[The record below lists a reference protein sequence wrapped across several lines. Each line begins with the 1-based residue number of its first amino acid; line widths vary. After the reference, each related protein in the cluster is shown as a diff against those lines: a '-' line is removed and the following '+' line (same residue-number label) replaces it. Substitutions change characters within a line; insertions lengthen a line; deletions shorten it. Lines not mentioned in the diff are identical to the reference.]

1 MAQDKRVFTGGM
13 DKDSDPRLI
22 QGGDYRDAL
31 NVRNIASMDG
41 TSGSVENLEGNTLVP
56 FTFID
61 EVDQVIEFTSSSDG
75 QIVIEEIPFEQVY
88 RAQEIIFSGKEEC
101 DVTYN
106 FGIYYQTCTV
116 NSDGS
121 ITLNEPGSVQPNIDI
136 DQAGGSS
143 QGGITSPL
151 GTVTFWE
158 WIGGCE
164 TQDGLETTSKLISM
178 FGPNGSYTTLNVQDY
193 TTGEMI
199 VIEVESLLTSSGLPL
214 TSGMSFNSVGP
225 ITITY
230 RSLTPN
236 AYFHLNFRSPYSQVV
251 GQLWSETVTSSN
263 PIGSLWIGETAFMFI
278 GSSLGF
284 ISIDSEVDGVNFN
297 VDDEDVVYSNGLPI
311 GTTGATWDLDIE
323 GDEPTDPTITPE
335 ADDNVN
341 IYSYNFNDVFG
352 DFFNIDISEVFPFI
366 DILNETGS
374 GGGFTFDDDQEQF
387 SNILTDIVKQPSDV
401 GPVLVTGGGGLVS
414 IPSGIS
420 TNFLPSTPMVG
431 KNRSLERNTSAN
443 LKTYNQLE
451 YYYSSDEVVE
461 LAGFS
466 ISEGTLTFSGAEVTA
481 GELYI
486 LNAPILK
493 QRAHKLTY
501 DVSGLPA
508 GNSFE
513 FRVFDETIIGATAD
527 GTGESYFTSRVDYTY
542 IAIVFK
548 NDFSAS
554 DSMTITNLRLLLEK
568 VEVSKLTVR
577 IQTSLGI
584 DFNLGFATSEEDLR
598 EKLREGKDVT
608 KVPSWYPGTSLSL
621 TKRTVGDQDNVN
633 IIDSFEYQDLQDQL
647 DVAYGSISYLNNEI
661 ANQENEHAIELENL
675 NAQLATDSAAAADAL
690 DAANALNDALE
701 NEIAG
706 VNQTL
711 GVLEAIIIEI
721 DDPNS
726 EADLTT
732 LINEYEGTKDDVNS
746 SLTNI
751 VTNLSHLDAELI
763 NNTALQ
769 AEIDRLNA
777 ALADSQQLVAQLQNQ
792 IFLQD
797 NEIIELT
804 ATVDRLNKLIEDNDS
819 EIQLLTHQVE
829 SLTNELSIAQS
840 EIDRL
845 TIINEQL
852 SSLLSLGTI
861 ESGSQVETIIDLQ
874 KDLEEALE
882 LIESQQATIQ
892 SHSGEIVSLNNVI
905 DKLNEGIDKLN
916 DELSLQGLN
925 SESNIE
931 SFTDQIQELTS
942 ANNTLT
948 DKLNTAN
955 QQINELQLSAE
966 ASTEYI
972 ILQSQF
978 VSLQDNFTKLEEDFN
993 NLNFSYDH
1001 LLTQFNQSQENQD
1014 DGITQADVD
1023 AAYDAGVA
1031 SADVSNVIFEHNQ
1044 LNDHTVG
1051 IETLT
1056 NGNFRE
1062 PVTKWSGENWV
1073 FENGNAV
1080 SNSKNFGQSG
1090 HLNQSVDLA
1099 IGNYLLDVDVL
1110 KIEGCNLEVIFISDR
1125 DKKVVARYTIES
1137 GKNTPILVELPRGCS
1152 SVSILVNRD
1161 KSRDYEVIIE
1171 KISLSKFV
1179 NDGSITAKLIMELLA
1194 YINQV
1199 DAGNQ
1204 NLQNT
1209 ILDQRRVIGK
1219 LEGELAQAREDIEE
1233 YTQALS
1239 SANNNIASLAT
1250 VIIDVISDLGV
1261 SSTITADDIASYTDL
1276 FNSNQTSL
1284 SDAIIGQSNLIN
1296 SLTNLLNEV
1305 DGSSSPSSP
1314 SNEKWLLTIS
1324 GGLPVQSVLGSYP
1337 VLFNIGN
1344 QYLVITNSNIPDLV
1358 GFAGDSISS
1367 YNSNFL
1373 ENSGFNI
1380 FQLTAGTRNARY
1392 HYYDG
1397 VNSATNSYDPEY
1409 YILQELN
1416 LLTGRANY
1424 DNNLLSWTDGG
1435 PYDGNPNTFYRTFYS
1450 QAANKS
1456 FTIKFTA
1463 HNFQPQKMV
1472 VDTNGNPYTSSSTGD
1487 MILGNRGNQRPLHT
1501 STTYLESNGVTDGL
1515 QIEVEFLG
1523 GETGW
1528 EINHYASGGPSGNT
1542 FNQINSQS
1550 SVSLI
1555 YNDTEDWNYNVSN
1568 TSDPNYIAE
1577 GGINVSLHVEKIQQ
1591 ASSSSS
1597 RMASDGVES
1606 FVNALTLPYYN
1617 GQNLNSNS
1625 HMYPS
1630 SGSDIIMNKSQNIE
1644 PDLSSNL
1651 LGAKR
1656 LSKNK
1661 I

>member
-61 EVDQVIEFTSSSDG
+61 EADQVIEFTSSSDG

-88 RAQEIIFSGKEEC
+88 RAQEIIFSGKEQC
-101 DVTYN
+101 DVFYD

-121 ITLNEPGSVQPNIDI
+121 VTLNEPGAVQQSVTI
-136 DQAGGSS
+136 DQ
-143 QGGITSPL
+143 QGGAAEGGYGSPL
-151 GTVTFWE
+151 GAVTFNEWE
-158 WIGGCE
+158 GGCG
-164 TQDGLETTSKLISM
+164 TQDGLETTSRLISM
-178 FGPNGSYTTLNVQDY
+178 FGPNGYYTTLNVQDY

-214 TSGMSFNSVGP
+214 TSGMSFNIVGP
-225 ITITY
+225 ITVTY

-236 AYFHLNFRSPYSQVV
+236 AYFHLNFRSPYSQVI

-263 PIGSLWIGETAFMFI
+263 PTGSLWIGETAFMFI

-297 VDDEDVVYSNGLPI
+297 VDDEDTVYSNGLPV
-311 GTTGATWDLDIE
+311 GTTGATWDIDIE

-335 ADDNVN
+335 ADDSVN

-486 LNAPILK
+486 LKASILK
-493 QRAHKLTY
+493 EKAHKLTY

-527 GTGESYFTSRVDYTY
+527 GSGESYFTSRVDYAY
-542 IAIVFK
+542 IAIIFK

-598 EKLREGKDVT
+598 EKLRQGKDVT

-621 TKRTVGDQDNVN
+621 TKRTVGDQDNVD

-647 DVAYGSISYLNNEI
+647 DVALSSISYLNNEI
-661 ANQENEHAIELENL
+661 ANQENEHDLELADL
-675 NAQLATDSAAAADAL
+675 NAQLAIDSAAAAAAL
-690 DAANALNDALE
+690 DNANEVNSALNDE
-701 NEIAG
+701 NE
-706 VNQTL
+706 NLTTSL
-711 GVLEAIIIEI
+711 DNLESIIIQI
-721 DDPNS
+721 DNPNS
-726 EADLTT
+726 NADITT
-732 LINEYEGTKDDVNS
+732 LINEYEGGKDDINS

-751 VTNLSHLDAELI
+751 VTNLSQIDTDVI

-769 AEIDRLNA
+769 SEIDRLNA

-804 ATVDRLNKLIEDNDS
+804 ATVDRLNKLIDDNDA
-819 EIQLLTHQVE
+819 EIQSLTNQVE
-829 SLTNELSIAQS
+829 GLTNELSIAQS

-852 SSLLSLGTI
+852 SSLLSLETI

-892 SHSGEIVSLNNVI
+892 SHSGEIVSLNDVI
-905 DKLNEGIDKLN
+905 DKLNDDIDKLN

-931 SFTDQIQELTS
+931 SFTNQIQELTS
-942 ANNTLT
+942 ANDTLT

-955 QQINELQLSAE
+955 QQINELELSAD

-972 ILQSQF
+972 ILQNQF
-978 VSLQDNFTKLEEDFN
+978 TSLQDSFTKLEGDFN
-993 NLNFSYDH
+993 DLNFIYNH
-1001 LLTQFNQSQENQD
+1001 LLTQFNQSQENQE

-1031 SADVSNVIFEHNQ
+1031 SVDVSNIISEHNQ
-1044 LNDHTVG
+1044 LNDHTNG
-1051 IETLT
+1051 IEILI
-1056 NGNFRE
+1056 NGDFKE
-1062 PVTKWSGENWV
+1062 PVTKWGGENWV
-1073 FENGNAV
+1073 FENGHAV
-1080 SNSKNFGQSG
+1080 SNSRDFGKSG

-1099 IGNYLLDVDVL
+1099 IGRYLLDVDVL
-1110 KIEGCNLEVIFISDR
+1110 KIEGCNLEVVFISDR

-1137 GKNTPILVELPRGCS
+1137 DKNIPILVELPKDCT
-1152 SVSILVNRD
+1152 SVAILVTKA
-1161 KSRDYEVIIE
+1161 KSRDYEVILE
-1171 KISLSKFV
+1171 KISLSKFA
-1179 NDGSITAKLIMELLA
+1179 NDGSITAKLIMELLS

-1209 ILDQRRVIGK
+1209 IFNQRGVIAN
-1219 LEGELAQAREDIEE
+1219 LTEELAQAREDIEE

-1239 SANNNIASLAT
+1239 SANNNIASLAI

-1261 SSTITADDIASYTDL
+1261 SSTITAEDIKDFTDS
-1276 FNSNQTSL
+1276 FNSNQASL
-1284 SDAIIGQSNLIN
+1284 SDAISGQSNLVN

-1314 SNEKWLLTIS
+1314 GNEKWLLTIS
-1324 GGLPVQSVLGSYP
+1324 GGFPIDANQTFSLLSM
-1337 VLFNIGN
+1337 GN
-1344 QYLVITNSNIPDLV
+1344 QFLFIKNTNIPDLNP
-1358 GFAGDSISS
+1358 AGNDINASG
-1367 YNSNFL
+1367 NFL
-1373 ENSGFNI
+1373 ENPGFSLLRGMVDIDQQRGGYIDSVSNSDSM
-1380 FQLTAGTRNARY
+1380 FQGLE
-1392 HYYDG
+1392 
-1397 VNSATNSYDPEY
+1397 PEY
-1409 YILQELN
+1409 IILKELN
-1416 LLTGRANY
+1416 EISGRANY
-1424 DNNLLSWTDGG
+1424 NTDLKRNYDNEFYS
-1435 PYDGNPNTFYRTFYS
+1435 GNPNTFYKTFYS
-1450 QAANKS
+1450 PAANKS

-1463 HNFQPQKMV
+1463 HNINPSLAV
-1472 VDTNGNPYTSSSTGD
+1472 VDTSGNTYSTSSTGD
-1487 MILGNRGNQRPLHT
+1487 RILGNRGSQRPLHT
-1501 STTYLESNGVTDGL
+1501 STTYLESNGVTDGV
-1515 QIEVEFLG
+1515 QIEIEFLG

-1528 EINHYASGGPSGNT
+1528 EIYKGESLSGNSQ
-1542 FNQINSQS
+1542 QISSQQS
-1550 SVSLI
+1550 IPLI
-1555 YNDTEDWNYNVSN
+1555 LNN
-1568 TSDPNYIAE
+1568 TSTWSFNVDNPNDSDYILD
-1577 GGINVSLHVEKIQQ
+1577 GGANTTLHVEKIQQ

-1606 FVNALTLPYYN
+1606 FVNALTLPSYN
-1617 GQNLNSNS
+1617 GENLNSNS
-1625 HMYPS
+1625 YMYPS
-1630 SGSDIIMNKSQNIE
+1630 SGSDIIMNKSQNVE
-1644 PDLSSNL
+1644 PDLSGNL